1 MAGKIPTYFFCIF
14 IKWKKSCTGQSYKT
28 VKAQNKKESKLQVV
42 LLPYKQGIRN
52 TLLGLDTN
60 LTKFLLERCPP
71 FQQSCS
77 LIIKD
82 SSISRFPKDPTRSYK
97 NFSKD
102 VTVEV
107 YSCLNDHVQWLKVKI
122 LVNINR
128 VQANRAKRAFKKEME
143 TSFFRTIVA

>member
-1 MAGKIPTYFFCIF
+1 
-14 IKWKKSCTGQSYKT
+14 
-28 VKAQNKKESKLQVV
+28 VV

-52 TLLGLDTN
+52 TLLCLTN
-60 LTKFLLERCPP
+60 LTKFLLERCR
-71 FQQSCS
+71 S

-82 SSISRFPKDPTRSYK
+82 NSISRFPKDPTHSYK
-97 NFSKD
+97 NLSKD

-122 LVNINR
+122 PNNINR
-128 VQANRAKRAFKKEME
+128 ISVIRAKRAFKEEMK

>member
-1 MAGKIPTYFFCIF
+1 M
-14 IKWKKSCTGQSYKT
+14 
-28 VKAQNKKESKLQVV
+28 V
-42 LLPYKQGIRN
+42 LLPYKQGIRD

-60 LTKFLLERCPP
+60 LTKFLLERWPP
-71 FQQSCS
+71 FKQSCS

-82 SSISRFPKDPTRSYK
+82 NSISRFPKDPTRSYK
-97 NFSKD
+97 NFSDD

-122 LVNINR
+122 PNNINR
-128 VQANRAKRAFKKEME
+128 IPAIRAKRAFKEEME

>member
-1 MAGKIPTYFFCIF
+1 M
-14 IKWKKSCTGQSYKT
+14 
-28 VKAQNKKESKLQVV
+28 V
-42 LLPYKQGIRN
+42 LLPYKQGIRD

-60 LTKFLLERCPP
+60 LIKFLLERCSP
-71 FQQSCS
+71 FQQSCR

-82 SSISRFPKDPTRSYK
+82 NSISRFPKDPTDSYK
-97 NFSKD
+97 NFSED

-122 LVNINR
+122 PVNINR
-128 VQANRAKRAFKKEME
+128 VPAIRAKRAFKKEME

>member
-1 MAGKIPTYFFCIF
+1 VI
-14 IKWKKSCTGQSYKT
+14 
-28 VKAQNKKESKLQVV
+28 

-52 TLLGLDTN
+52 TLIALDTN
-60 LTKFLLERCPP
+60 LIKFLLERCTP

-82 SSISRFPKDPTRSYK
+82 NSISRFPKDQTHSYK

-102 VTVEV
+102 VTIEV
-107 YSCLNDHVQWLKVKI
+107 YSRLNDHVQWLKVEI
-122 LVNINR
+122 PVNINR
-128 VQANRAKRAFKKEME
+128 VPAIRAKRAFKKEIE